1 MSDAKKNNW
10 TIGEILQWTKQ
21 YFSEKGVENPRLDAE
36 VLLSDIVKLD
46 RLRLYVNFDQP
57 LQQQELDRYRDY
69 VKKRVMR
76 MPVAYILGRKEFMG
90 LEFAVNPAVLIPRPE
105 TELLVEAALKRLE
118 GRQQPGILDIGTG
131 SGAIILSVLKLLPQA
146 TGLALD
152 ISPQALAVA
161 RDNAARLGVAER
173 VTFRESNLLAALG
186 QSGQPGQPAERFD
199 AILSNPPYIKDAD
212 IPALAPEVGKEPR
225 AALAGGR
232 DGLDFYRRI
241 LQEAAGYLLPEGF
254 LAWEIGAGQSE
265 DIGRIAGEAGW
276 TVTDVIKDLAGIER
290 VMALEPVHTNHF
302 A

>member
-76 MPVAYILGRKEFMG
+76 LPVAYILGRKEFMG

-105 TELLVEAALKRLE
+105 TELLVETVLKRLE
-118 GRQQPGILDIGTG
+118 GCQNPAILDIGTG
-131 SGAIILSVLKLLPQA
+131 SGAIILSVLKLLPAA
-146 TGLALD
+146 TGLAVD

-161 RDNAARLGVAER
+161 RDNADRLGVAER
-173 VTFRESNLLAALG
+173 VTFRESNLLTALG
-186 QSGQPGQPAERFD
+186 EPDKPAGGFD
-199 AILSNPPYIKDAD
+199 AILSNPPYIKDED
-212 IPALAPEVGKEPR
+212 IPVLAPEVGKEPR
-225 AALAGGR
+225 TALAGGR
-232 DGLDFYRRI
+232 DGLDFYRLI
-241 LQEAAGYLLPEGF
+241 LQEAAGYLQPEGF

-265 DIGRIAGEAGW
+265 DISRLARESGW
-276 TVTDVIKDLAGIER
+276 TVTDVLKDLAGIER
-290 VMALEPVHTNHF
+290 VMVLIIGK
-302 A
+302 